1 MTEKCLSVAQ
11 VASARIRNQR
21 AQGTP
26 AAGGVISFNLIALT
40 TQLILGDYLIHLWNA
55 RTARILPRFEPK
67 TRQWAKARRRCETGS
82 VLRDLK
88 PTLA

>member
-1 MTEKCLSVAQ
+1 MTEKCLSAVQ

-26 AAGGVISFNLIALT
+26 AAGGAINFNLIALT
-40 TQLILGDYLIHLWNA
+40 TQLILANYLIHLWNA

-67 TRQWAKARRRCETGS
+67 TINGLRLAADARSAVC
-82 VLRDLK
+82 
-88 PTLA
+88 

>member
-1 MTEKCLSVAQ
+1 MTEKCLGVAQ

-21 AQGTP
+21 AQGIP

-67 TRQWAKARRRCETGS
+67 TINGLMLAAGARPAVC
-82 VLRDLK
+82 
-88 PTLA
+88 

>member
-21 AQGTP
+21 AQGIP

-40 TQLILGDYLIHLWNA
+40 TQLILAD
-55 RTARILPRFEPK
+55 LPDPLVERANCSDF
-67 TRQWAKARRRCETGS
+67 TTI
-82 VLRDLK
+82 
-88 PTLA
+88 